1 MLLWLLELLVSHDDR
16 LVRLPLQMLELVVVA
31 PHVVVDRPGVLAD

>member
-1 MLLWLLELLVSHDDR
+1 MSHDDR

-31 PHVVVDRPGVLAD
+31 THVVVDRPGVLAD